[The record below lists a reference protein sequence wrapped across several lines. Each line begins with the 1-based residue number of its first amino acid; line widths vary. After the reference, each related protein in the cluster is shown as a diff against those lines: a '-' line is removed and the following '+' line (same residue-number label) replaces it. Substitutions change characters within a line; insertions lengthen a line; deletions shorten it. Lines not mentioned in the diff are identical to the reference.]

1 VKPECGTWLRMACM
15 VKGRAFKDNF
25 ALTPICGSTT
35 GNAANTKLLT
45 PGCMLFQA
53 VTLVVWTFARYF
65 LYASYFTIFGVLFGF
80 KNFGKMV
87 AIDNTFNGLIGPSL
101 KFVLPVRCT
110 FGHALQST
118 YESPGWCTH
127 AICCAHT
134 AVKQP
139 GNFRLACRLTA
150 LISSPTAPIAVA
162 GLLQLP
168 VSWLGIRALNGN
180 FTAINIAQIIFLMP
194 VFIFCWM
201 MHKCAYY
208 SPLEHVSRGLVQS
221 CRCFVSHACNV

>member
-1 VKPECGTWLRMACM
+1 
-15 VKGRAFKDNF
+15 
-25 ALTPICGSTT
+25 
-35 GNAANTKLLT
+35 
-45 PGCMLFQA
+45 MLFQA

-127 AICCAHT
+127 PICCAHT
-134 AVKQP
+134 SVKQP
-139 GNFRLACRLTA
+139 GSFQTCMPSHCAELVTDSAFA
-150 LISSPTAPIAVA
+150 DA

-168 VSWLGIRALNGN
+168 VSWLGIRALNSD
-180 FTAINIAQIIFLMP
+180 FTAINVAQIVFLMP

-201 MHKCAYY
+201 MHKCAYCRL
-208 SPLEHVSRGLVQS
+208 SNMFPEDRSSHVGALSL
-221 CRCFVSHACNV
+221 HAYNV